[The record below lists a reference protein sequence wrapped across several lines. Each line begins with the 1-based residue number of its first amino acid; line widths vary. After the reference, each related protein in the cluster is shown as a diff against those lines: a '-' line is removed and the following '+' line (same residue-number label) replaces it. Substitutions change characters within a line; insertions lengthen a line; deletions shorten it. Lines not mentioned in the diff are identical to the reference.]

1 MKNWENRP
9 TDVANLFN
17 PAFCG
22 EIIRLCAKS
31 YAAES
36 DSGFPYLLTFL
47 VLPILLYEDTR
58 TYMNARRYEFL
69 HVWLQ
74 DHPHL
79 RINFPERVRQLA
91 PTTQESLGFLLQI
104 NALTLG
110 DDARLVVRPYR
121 RKVAASQK
129 STQIKDFYD
138 KAELLGRWFAKAGEV
153 STIYLVWGI
162 RP

>member
-1 MKNWENRP
+1 MKSWENRP
-9 TDVANLFN
+9 IDVAHLFN

-31 YAAES
+31 YTTES
-36 DSGFPYLLTFL
+36 KIGFPYLLAFL

-58 TYMNARRYEFL
+58 ISMNARSYYFL
-69 HVWLQ
+69 HIWLQ

-79 RINFPERVRQLA
+79 RINFAERVRQLA

-104 NALTLG
+104 DALTLS
-110 DDARLVVRPYR
+110 DDARLVARSYR
-121 RKVAASQK
+121 RKVPASQK
-129 STQIKDFYD
+129 LSQIKDFHD
-138 KAELLGRWFAKAGEV
+138 KAEILGKWLAKAGEV
-153 STIYLVWGI
+153 STIYLMWGI